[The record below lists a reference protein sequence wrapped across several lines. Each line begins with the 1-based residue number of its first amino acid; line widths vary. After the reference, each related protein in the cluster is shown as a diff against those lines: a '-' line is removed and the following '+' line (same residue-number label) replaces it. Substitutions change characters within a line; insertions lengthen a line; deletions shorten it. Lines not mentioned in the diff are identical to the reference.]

1 MHHKIK
7 QTVFLL
13 GLILAVSACEL
24 IKSTS
29 NNSDTNTSA
38 FKPGDLLAKGQATY
52 YGGKF
57 HGRKTASGEIFDK
70 RKLTAAHKTLPFKTY
85 VEVTNLKNG
94 KKVIVKINDRMP
106 KTSKRIIDVSEEA
119 AKQLGMIRDGV
130 VNVELR
136 LAKP

>member
-1 MHHKIK
+1 MYKIIK
-7 QTVFLL
+7 QSIFLG
-13 GLILAVSACEL
+13 GLLLLVSSCEL
-24 IKSTS
+24 IKSS
-29 NNSDTNTSA
+29 TNTADPNIASL
-38 FKPGDLLAKGQATY
+38 KPGDLFAKGQASY

-57 HGRKTASGEIFDK
+57 HGRKTASGEVFDK
-70 RKLTAAHKTLPFKTY
+70 RKITAAHKTLPFKTY

-106 KTSKRIIDVSEEA
+106 KTSKRIIDLSEEA

-136 LAKP
+136 IAKP